1 MTMDA
6 GHQDQ
11 LPERDRDLD
20 LNVFQ
25 DRIGYH
31 FKNSEHLDK
40 ALTHASTSQD
50 ENYERL
56 EFLGDRVLGLI
67 VAEIL
72 YRCFPFENEG
82 ALARRHSALVCTET
96 LAKIARDLDIPELVK
111 LSKSEKNA
119 GGSKQ
124 DNLLADCM
132 EAIIGAVFLDRGYV
146 ACQEVVTALWG
157 DKIYTIMQPP
167 VDAKTAL
174 QEWAQARK
182 KPIPNYEVIERTGPD
197 HAPQFTV
204 QVSVDGEA
212 PEQASGTSRRTAEK
226 LAAQT
231 LYDKLIAKD
240 KKKTTK

>member
-1 MTMDA
+1 MDA
-6 GHQDQ
+6 GQKENT
-11 LPERDRDLD
+11 PEQNRDLD

-31 FKNSEHLDK
+31 FKNPEHLDK
-40 ALTHASTSQD
+40 ALTHASSSQE

-56 EFLGDRVLGLI
+56 EFLGDRVLGLV

-96 LAKIARDLDIPELVK
+96 LAKIARDLDVPDLVK

-119 GGSKQ
+119 GGSNQ

-182 KPIPNYEVIERTGPD
+182 KPIPVYEVIERKGPD
-197 HAPQFTV
+197 HAPEFTLRV
-204 QVSVDGEA
+204 TVEGEE
-212 PEQASGTSRRTAEK
+212 PEQAIGPSRRAAEK
-226 LAAQT
+226 MAAQK
-231 LYDKLIAKD
+231 LYDKIIARD
-240 KKKTTK
+240 KKKTSK